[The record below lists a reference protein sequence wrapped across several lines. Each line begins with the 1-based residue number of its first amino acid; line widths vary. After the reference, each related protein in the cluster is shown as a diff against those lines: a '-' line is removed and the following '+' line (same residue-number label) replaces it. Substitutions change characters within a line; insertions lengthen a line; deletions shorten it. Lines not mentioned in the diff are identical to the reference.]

1 MAEASDRSWGSG
13 GGESDWLVW
22 KTDLI
27 SEINFLHCFQA
38 ADTVPAY
45 EDQSLT
51 YSIKDLLPFTVYGAA
66 VACRGESSFWSD
78 WSAEVTVRT
87 PDMSN

>member
-1 MAEASDRSWGSG
+1 MAEAPDRPWGL
-13 GGESDWLVW
+13 GGELNQLVW

-38 ADTVPAY
+38 ADTVPAH
-45 EDQSLT
+45 EDQTLT
-51 YSIKDLLPFTVYGAA
+51 YSIKDLLPFTVYGAG
-66 VACRGESSFWSD
+66 VACRGDSNIWSD
-78 WSAEVTVRT
+78 WSAEVTVGT